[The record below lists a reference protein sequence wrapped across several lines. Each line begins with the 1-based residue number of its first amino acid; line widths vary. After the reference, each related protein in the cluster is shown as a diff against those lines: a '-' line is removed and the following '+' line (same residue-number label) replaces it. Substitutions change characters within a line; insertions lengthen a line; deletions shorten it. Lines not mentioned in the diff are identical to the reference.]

1 MTLCIRSTHHQLNF
15 WNMWV
20 SLVAILIKKKVDD
33 LGNLE
38 DVLAIETLIFGR
50 NLHIL
55 VWLVW
60 KLNQKLI
67 DTKLTQVT
75 KSHASNFNFRGTA
88 LGNSLTEC
96 LLNLYRR
103 GLLLIYI
110 IQVNTDYVL
119 QTFNKSKWR
128 YEKSSNIT
136 KCTNPF
142 ARNLIHRTF

>member
-1 MTLCIRSTHHQLNF
+1 MYTFDSSSFAFLKLVGVTCPDSHQ
-15 WNMWV
+15 
-20 SLVAILIKKKVDD
+20 KKVDD
-33 LGNLE
+33 LGSL
-38 DVLAIETLIFGR
+38 VLAIETLIFGR

-60 KLNQKLI
+60 KLNQKLL

-142 ARNLIHRTF
+142 ARNLIHRTL